1 MMRWNTPHL
10 PWRSS
15 TRAESLGAV
24 ESRKIADLLLL
35 DGNPLIDNHNARQI
49 AAVIP
54 GGKYLNKAQ
63 LHAPP
68 VRK

>member
-1 MMRWNTPHL
+1 MMRRNAPRL

-35 DGNPLIDNHNARQI
+35 DANPLIDIHNVRQI

-54 GGKYLNKAQ
+54 GGRYLNKAQ
-63 LHAPP
+63 LQAPP
-68 VRK
+68 MRK